1 MRSATGHPKKRSGP
15 RRTEP
20 TRAMDDPLSR
30 ALQEVPG
37 DSRRRPAP
45 DLIDRHTEH
54 PHATR
59 EILEAVKA
67 QVLEALALPFFDGAR
82 VEERSPIIKVR
93 LAEAGNIQISAC
105 HREPPYR
112 ADVTLD
118 VRTDRESAH
127 DCRYRIRGR
136 CEITRDV
143 GGPSPHREFAVG
155 MSVNDDGSV
164 TVDAAQLRAEMAGAI
179 RSIGTVSNA

>member
-1 MRSATGHPKKRSGP
+1 
-15 RRTEP
+15 
-20 TRAMDDPLSR
+20 MDDPLSR
-30 ALQEVPG
+30 ALLEVPG

-45 DLIDRHTEH
+45 DLIDRHTQH

-67 QVLEALALPFFDGAR
+67 QVLEALALPFFDGPR
-82 VEERSPIIKVR
+82 HEDHSPIVKVGF
-93 LAEAGNIQISAC
+93 AEAGSVQISVS

-118 VRTDRESAH
+118 VRTDFESPH
-127 DCRYRIRGR
+127 GSRYRIRGR

-143 GGPSPHREFAVG
+143 GRPSPHREFAVRI
-155 MSVNDDGSV
+155 SINDDGSV
-164 TVDAAQLRAEMAGAI
+164 TVDVTQLRAEMASAI
-179 RSIGTVSNA
+179 RSIGTVSTV